1 MNAISLDALDAFA
14 TVARMRSFRRAA
26 ALRGVAPATLSVTV
40 KDLEERLGVR
50 LLNRTTRSVA
60 PTEAGARL
68 LERLTPALGDIHA
81 AADQAAAQ
89 PGVPAGTL
97 RINAPLPAI
106 DLALAPV
113 VAGFLAANPRV
124 KLEIVSEPALVDI
137 VAQGFDA
144 GVRWGEDLAQDMIA
158 VPLGPPQRFVLV
170 ASPQAIVRYGMPS
183 HPRDLLNKP
192 CIRQLVSGVAR
203 PWEFEKDGEILRLD
217 PPTVLLSMPVILKRR
232 ATLDGIGFWA
242 TFEGYVEDDIAAGRL
257 VSVLD
262 DWFPPFPGPFLYY
275 PGRRNVPPP
284 LRAFIDYVK
293 ARRGPLR
300 HTG

>member
-1 MNAISLDALDAFA
+1 MSAVNLDALDAFA
-14 TVARMRSFRRAA
+14 TVARERNFRRAA
-26 ALRGVAPATLSVTV
+26 ALRGVSPATQSQTI
-40 KDLEERLGVR
+40 KDLEQRLGVR

-68 LERLTPALGDIHA
+68 LERLTPALGDVHA
-81 AADQAAAQ
+81 AVDQAASE
-89 PGVPAGTL
+89 PGAPAGTL

-106 DLALAPV
+106 DLALAPL
-113 VAGFLAANPRV
+113 VAGFLATNPRV

-144 GVRWGEDLAQDMIA
+144 GVRWGEDLARDMIA

-170 ASPQAIVRYGMPS
+170 AAPQVIARYGMPS
-183 HPRDLLNKP
+183 HPRDLLDKP
-192 CIRQLVSGVAR
+192 CIRQMVNGVAH
-203 PWEFEKDGEILRLD
+203 PWEFEKDGEVLRLE
-217 PPTVLLSMPVILKRR
+217 PPTVLLSMPVVLKRR
-232 ATLDGIGFWA
+232 ATIDGAGFWV

-257 VSVLD
+257 VRVLD

-293 ARRGPLR
+293 ARRRTLTR
-300 HTG
+300 TG